1 MTKILR
7 CYAKKEQAQWV
18 AVCIDLGLAAQAD
31 SLEQAKRKLESM
43 VETYIQEAV
52 TIHRQYAKQLLTRKA
67 TLSQRLEYYVIKLG
81 CQLTGFIQP
90 QNPKRAV
97 LFTENMQTNYA

>member
-31 SLEQAKRKLESM
+31 SLEQAKHKLESM

-52 TIHRQYAKQLLTRKA
+52 GVHRQYAKQLLTRKSP
-67 TLSQRLEYYVIKLG
+67 LSQRLEYYFIKLS
-81 CQLTGFIQP
+81 CQLNALLHTQK
-90 QNPKRAV
+90 PKRAV
-97 LFTENMQTNYA
+97 LFTENMQANYA

>member
-7 CYAKKEQAQWV
+7 CYAKKEQAHWV
-18 AVCIDLGLAAQAD
+18 AVCIDLGLAAQAE

-52 TIHRQYAKQLLTRKA
+52 TIHKDYTKQLLSRQA
-67 TLSQRLEYYVIKLG
+67 PLSQRLEYFALKLRYT
-81 CQLTGFIQP
+81 LRRWFARPT
-90 QNPKRAV
+90 NAV
-97 LFTENMQTNYA
+97 LFTETMPIRYA